1 MVENLNSIMKLLYR
15 TNNVLYILLLL
26 CAWTLLAVQLQ
37 LSFLQIKVEWPLE
50 LCNNLNNI
58 YVNLSYSFIAGYV
71 FYLLTIHLP
80 KRTESKRLQPVIQQK
95 IVGIGK
101 ELRNILL
108 EFSRKTNIQDYL
120 KEDNV
125 RIILMSKRWTDYMP
139 MYQYLYKANIS
150 YIAFIGEVG
159 KIIQKNIIDLIQTY
173 QEYLTIEQIC
183 LLEELAHM
191 QIFNLANQF
200 KQMNISLEDEN
211 GKKHLVDS
219 FIEVLHKMSE
229 IESSFSIN
237 S

>member
-1 MVENLNSIMKLLYR
+1 M
-15 TNNVLYILLLL
+15 
-26 CAWTLLAVQLQ
+26 
-37 LSFLQIKVEWPLE
+37 
-50 LCNNLNNI
+50 
-58 YVNLSYSFIAGYV
+58 
-71 FYLLTIHLP
+71 
-80 KRTESKRLQPVIQQK
+80 
-95 IVGIGK
+95 
-101 ELRNILL
+101 L
-108 EFSRKTNIQDYL
+108 EFSRETNIKDYQ
-120 KEDNV
+120 KEDNA
-125 RIILMSKRWTDYMP
+125 RIVLTSKKWTDYMP

-159 KIIQKNIIDLIQTY
+159 NVIQKNIIDLIQTY